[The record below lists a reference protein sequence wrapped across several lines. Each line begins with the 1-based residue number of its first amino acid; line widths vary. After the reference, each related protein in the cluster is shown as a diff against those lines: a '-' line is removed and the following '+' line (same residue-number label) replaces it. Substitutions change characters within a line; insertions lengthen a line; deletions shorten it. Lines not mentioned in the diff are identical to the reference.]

1 MKHRFELILTLVFVI
16 LFAGFCLWLKP
27 DSALTQSEV
36 DRYLAGFEQNWRMPA
51 DEKAQFMA
59 NMRAWGES
67 DDGKPVYMIN
77 LMAYYDKVKQI
88 PGVPPI
94 EGTTAQ
100 VNDFYED
107 GAIPRLLELGAYP
120 LVAGEAH
127 GIQRPDSVELL
138 GRAGIDKLQRI
149 LVVRYPN
156 RRAFFEL
163 FSDPDY
169 LEVMPFKFASMN
181 TTLVP
186 TDGTVVVPE
195 LRFAL
200 GSVLL
205 CSFLLIGWVRSARR
219 ARPASDAS
227 GAADLLTIAR

>member
-1 MKHRFELILTLVFVI
+1 MKYRFELTLALIFMI
-16 LFAGFCLWLKP
+16 IFASFCLWLKP
-27 DSALTQSEV
+27 GSALTQSEV
-36 DRYLAGFEQNWRMPA
+36 EQYIAGFEQNWRMPA
-51 DEKAQFMA
+51 DEKTQFMA

-77 LMAYYDKVKQI
+77 LMAYYDQVQQI
-88 PGVPPI
+88 PGMPRM
-94 EGTTAQ
+94 EGTAAQ
-100 VNDFYED
+100 INEFYED
-107 GAIPRLLELGAYP
+107 GAVPRLLELGAYP
-120 LVAGEAH
+120 MVAGEAH
-127 GIQRPDSVELL
+127 GIQPPDSVELL
-138 GRAGIDKLQRI
+138 GRAGIDNLQRI

-169 LEVMPFKFASMN
+169 LEVMPYKFASMN

-205 CSFLLIGWVRSARR
+205 SSFLLIGWARSTRR
-219 ARPASDAS
+219 R
-227 GAADLLTIAR
+227 

>member
-1 MKHRFELILTLVFVI
+1 MNHRFEFILALVFTVI
-16 LFAGFCLWLKP
+16 FAGFCLWLKP
-27 DSALTQSEV
+27 GSALSQSEV
-36 DRYLAGFEQNWRMPA
+36 DRYVAGFEQNWKMPA
-51 DEKAQFMA
+51 DEKVQFVA

-77 LMAYYDKVKQI
+77 LMGYYDRVQQI
-88 PGVPPI
+88 PGVPHI

-120 LVAGEAH
+120 MVAGEAS
-127 GIQRPDSVELL
+127 GVQSPDSVELL
-138 GRAGIDKLQRI
+138 GESGNDNLQRI

-169 LEVMPFKFASMN
+169 LDVMPYKFASMN

-205 CSFLLIGWVRSARR
+205 SLFLLIGWTRATRR
-219 ARPASDAS
+219 A
-227 GAADLLTIAR
+227 GG

>member
-1 MKHRFELILTLVFVI
+1 MKHRFELILGLVFVVI
-16 LFAGFCLWLKP
+16 FASFCLWLKP
-27 DSALTQSEV
+27 GSALKQSEV
-36 DRYLAGFEQNWRMPA
+36 DRYIAGFEQNWQMPA
-51 DEKAQFMA
+51 DEKAQFIA

-77 LMAYYDKVKQI
+77 LMAYYDQVQQI
-88 PGVPPI
+88 PGVPRI

-100 VNDFYED
+100 VNEFYED

-120 LVAGEAH
+120 MVAGEAH
-127 GIQRPDSVELL
+127 GMGSSGSVELL
-138 GRAGIDKLQRI
+138 GQAGIDDLQRI

-169 LEVMPFKFASMN
+169 LDVMPYKFASMN

-200 GSVLL
+200 ASVLL
-205 CSFLLIGWVRSARR
+205 CLFLLIGWLRSTRR
-219 ARPASDAS
+219 R
-227 GAADLLTIAR
+227 G

>member
-1 MKHRFELILTLVFVI
+1 MKHRFELILALVFVVI
-16 LFAGFCLWLKP
+16 FAGFCFWLKP
-27 DSALTQSEV
+27 GSALTQSEV
-36 DRYLAGFEQNWRMPA
+36 DQYIAGFEQNWQMPA

-77 LMAYYDKVKQI
+77 LMAYYDQVQQI
-88 PGVPPI
+88 PGVPRI
-94 EGTTAQ
+94 EGTTAE
-100 VNDFYED
+100 VNEFYED
-107 GAIPRLLELGAYP
+107 GAIPRLLQRGAYP
-120 LVAGEAH
+120 MVAGEAH
-127 GIQRPDSVELL
+127 GMGSSGNVELL

-156 RRAFFEL
+156 RRTFFEL
-163 FSDPDY
+163 FSDPAY
-169 LEVMPFKFASMN
+169 LDVMPYKFASMN

-200 GSVLL
+200 GSLL
-205 CSFLLIGWVRSARR
+205 LSSFLLIGWVRSTRR
-219 ARPASDAS
+219 R
-227 GAADLLTIAR
+227 G

>member
-1 MKHRFELILTLVFVI
+1 MKYRFELILALVFAA
-16 LFAGFCLWLKP
+16 LFASFCHWLKP
-27 DSALTQSEV
+27 GSAMTQSEV
-36 DRYLAGFEQNWRMPA
+36 EGYIAGFEQNWHIPA
-51 DEKAQFMA
+51 GEKAQFIA
-59 NMRAWGES
+59 NMRTWGES

-77 LMAYYDKVKQI
+77 LMAYYDQVQQI

-94 EGTTAQ
+94 EGTAAQ

-120 LVAGEAH
+120 MVAGEAH
-127 GIQRPDSVELL
+127 GVQSPDGVELL
-138 GRAGIDKLQRI
+138 GRAGIENLQRI

-169 LEVMPFKFASMN
+169 LEVMPYKFASMN

-205 CSFLLIGWVRSARR
+205 SSFLLIGWVRSARR
-219 ARPASDAS
+219 RA
-227 GAADLLTIAR
+227 

>member
-1 MKHRFELILTLVFVI
+1 MKHRFELILALVFAA

-27 DSALTQSEV
+27 GSALTQSEV
-36 DRYLAGFEQNWRMPA
+36 DQYIAGFDANWKMPA
-51 DEKAQFMA
+51 DEKVQFVA

-77 LMAYYDKVKQI
+77 LMGYYDQVQQI

-94 EGTTAQ
+94 TGTTAQ
-100 VNDFYED
+100 VNDIYED
-107 GAIPRLLELGAYP
+107 GAIPRLLALGAYP
-120 LVAGEAH
+120 MVAGEAS
-127 GIQRPDSVELL
+127 GVQSPGSVELL
-138 GRAGIDKLQRI
+138 GEAGNDNLQRI

-169 LEVMPFKFASMN
+169 LDVMPYKFASMN

-205 CSFLLIGWVRSARR
+205 SSFLLIGWVRSARR
-219 ARPASDAS
+219 RA
-227 GAADLLTIAR
+227 